1 MIDAIF
7 MMIAGIIWILLNIIL
22 YYQIMYKFEM
32 NPLRQ
37 GYMIMII
44 GTIYFIINSVFAFFF
59 IAAGYHDYILMR
71 G

>member
-1 MIDAIF
+1 MTDALF
-7 MMIAGIIWILLNIIL
+7 MMIAGTIWILLNIIL
-22 YYQIMYKFEM
+22 YCKIIYEVESNYYSH
-32 NPLRQ
+32 

-44 GTIYFIINSVFAFFF
+44 STMYFIINSVFTFFF

>member
-1 MIDAIF
+1 MTDALL
-7 MMIAGIIWILLNIIL
+7 MMFTGLFWILFNIIIYCWIIL
-22 YYQIMYKFEM
+22 EVESNYYSH
-32 NPLRQ
+32 

-44 GTIYFIINSVFAFFF
+44 STMYFIINSVFTFFF